1 MVKHSAAAGGKRA
14 LPLRPRRSGTSP
26 SSGGRRAPQW
36 INGLVV
42 LLLLAGGGLLL
53 YPTLSDRYYNWQA
66 RNEIHAYYEYLD
78 VDCDELFA
86 QAETYNQTLL
96 LKEDQFVLSDEEEE
110 YISTLLNPM
119 GNGMMG
125 YIEIPKIDVRLPIY
139 QGTDENALQ
148 MGAGWW
154 TATSLPTGGTSTHCV
169 LTAHTGL
176 VKAKMF
182 TDIDQLVEGD
192 TFTLS
197 ILDRTLTYEV
207 DQILVVEPTDWDDLK
222 VVEGQ
227 DYVTLYTCTPYGIN
241 THRLLVRGHRIE
253 TPAEEAAS
261 PPLWQ
266 TVLPLAIG
274 AAGATGILVWFVHAK
289 RHPGKRVAPKDKKK
303 TKRGD
308 P

>member
-1 MVKHSAAAGGKRA
+1 MAKHSAR
-14 LPLRPRRSGTSP
+14 LLRFGHS
-26 SSGGRRAPQW
+26 RRASFSVRRRPSRW
-36 INGLVV
+36 INCLIA

-53 YPTLSDRYYNWQA
+53 YPSLSDLYYNWRAQ
-66 RNEIHAYYEYLD
+66 NEIHAYYEYLD

-86 QAETYNQTLL
+86 QAEAYNQTLL
-96 LKEDQFVLSDEEEE
+96 SKEDQFVLSDEEEE

-139 QGTDENALQ
+139 QGTDESALQ

-154 TATSLPTGGTSTHCV
+154 PATSLPTGGESTHCV

-207 DQILVVEPTDWDDLK
+207 DQILVVEPTGWDDLK

-227 DYVTLYTCTPYGIN
+227 DYVTLYTCTPYGVN
-241 THRLLVRGHRIE
+241 SHRLLVRGHRVE
-253 TPAEEAAS
+253 TPEAEPEQPA
-261 PPLWQ
+261 PLWR
-266 TVLPLAIG
+266 TVGPLLLGMALAVAAVLLIWAIR
-274 AAGATGILVWFVHAK
+274 AW
-289 RHPGKRVAPKDKKK
+289 RQPGKRVAHKEKNVI
-303 TKRGD
+303 KRGD
-308 P
+308 S